1 MMPVEEE
8 EQAVEAEEEEQ
19 AAAVVDPVNKLMD
32 RLVTDGLMDGD
43 GVVEEEG
50 D

>member
-8 EQAVEAEEEEQ
+8 EQAVEAEAEEEEQ

-32 RLVTDGLMDGD
+32 RLVTDGLMDG
-43 GVVEEEG
+43 VVEEEG